1 MKDPGERRPG
11 SVFDVVLRRA
21 WRPARGGF
29 DARQELFAAG
39 FIGRIRGVAAARS
52 VEELAQLRFE

>member
-1 MKDPGERRPG
+1 MKNPGERRPG
-11 SVFDVVLRRA
+11 SVFDVVLSRGRR
-21 WRPARGGF
+21 PEGGGF
-29 DARQELFAAG
+29 EARQELFAAS